1 MFTTRRTAK
10 IAMVATA
17 VAGTVT
23 MAAPGAQAATTAT
36 DTSKDTI
43 WNLGY
48 DTSATTMIKKSG
60 QSSTT
65 SGFTFSTLHVEKG
78 DLSSDIM
85 LKDFKMPVKLGA
97 LQIAIATIS
106 QEPVGKAVGT
116 VDPNT
121 HQITQTQKVNLHIK
135 DISVT
140 GKGLINW
147 VGTECRTSSPI
158 TMTVTGKQGGLFDP
172 INLSGTFTIPN
183 FSNCGLITNMVN
195 NQVAGA
201 GNTINMTL
209 TPHG

>member
-10 IAMVATA
+10 IALVATA

-23 MAAPGAQAATTAT
+23 MAAPGAQAATS
-36 DTSKDTI
+36 DTTNDTI

-48 DTSATTMIKKSG
+48 DTSATTTIKKSG

-65 SGFTFSTLHVEKG
+65 TGFTFSTLHVEKG

-85 LKDFKMPVKLGA
+85 LKDFKMPVKLGK

-116 VDPNT
+116 IDPNT
-121 HQITQTQKVNLHIK
+121 HKIVQTQKVNLHIK
-135 DISVT
+135 DVSAT
-140 GKGLINW
+140 GKGLINL
-147 VGTECRTSSPI
+147 VGKNCRTSSPI

-183 FSNCGLITNMVN
+183 FTNCGLSTSLVN
-195 NQVAGA
+195 SQVAGP